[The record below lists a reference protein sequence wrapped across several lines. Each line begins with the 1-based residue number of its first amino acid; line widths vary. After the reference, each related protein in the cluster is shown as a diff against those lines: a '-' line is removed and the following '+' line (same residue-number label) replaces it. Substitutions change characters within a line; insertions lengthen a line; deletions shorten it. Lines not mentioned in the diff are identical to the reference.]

1 MMIGIGK
8 FDRGI
13 GIGIAIIDNIDIDAY
28 RYLSMPTEA

>member
-1 MMIGIGK
+1 MIGIGK

-28 RYLSMPTEA
+28 RYLSMSTDA

>member
-1 MMIGIGK
+1 MIGIGK

-28 RYLSMPTEA
+28 RHLSTPIDA